1 VFALSARMRA
11 IDRMDRYGCLRAGLD
26 SQCLL
31 WLESVVSVDQTAS
44 AEAVMN
50 HTLGKQKK
58 HNCHND

>member
-1 VFALSARMRA
+1 
-11 IDRMDRYGCLRAGLD
+11 MDSYGRLRAGLD

-31 WLESVVSVDQTAS
+31 WLESVVSVDPTAS
-44 AEAVMN
+44 VEAVMN

>member
-1 VFALSARMRA
+1 M
-11 IDRMDRYGCLRAGLD
+11 D

-31 WLESVVSVDQTAS
+31 WLESVVPVDPTAS
-44 AEAVMN
+44 VEVVVN